1 MRAVT
6 SKAKLLTF
14 EEWQKLP
21 ETKQK
26 CEVVDGVIYM
36 PPSPDSDHQWVQQET
51 FVRCY
56 EFSRA
61 SRLGVFLHA
70 PLDLVIQRS
79 PLRVRQPDIMF
90 LNSERTG
97 ITNRSDLKGRS
108 PLEVSPDIV
117 VEILSPSNTR
127 SEMDARLEDYRQIGV
142 YQCWLVSPEAETVEV
157 IDLTGNEPRSLAIFG
172 SEDTLTSDLLP
183 GFELSLR
190 EVFS

>member
-1 MRAVT
+1 MKAMT

-14 EEWQKLP
+14 EEWRELP

-26 CEVVDGVIYM
+26 CEIVDGVMCM

-51 FVRCY
+51 FVRCH
-56 EFSRA
+56 EFSRT

-97 ITNRSDLKGRS
+97 IRNRSDLEGQ
-108 PLEVSPDIV
+108 VSP
-117 VEILSPSNTR
+117 
-127 SEMDARLEDYRQIGV
+127 
-142 YQCWLVSPEAETVEV
+142 
-157 IDLTGNEPRSLAIFG
+157 
-172 SEDTLTSDLLP
+172 
-183 GFELSLR
+183 
-190 EVFS
+190 